1 MDIEILCGMYAKS
14 VPKILC
20 KIYAELKIS
29 KNFYFVWLEFVFHD

>member
-1 MDIEILCGMYAKS
+1 MQNLCQNIFEI
-14 VPKILC
+14 IC